1 MRHSNRW
8 MAAVIVAA
16 GLGLAGCMSPPQAAT
31 GSAES
36 KPARVET
43 IAGSEVK
50 RVTLTQRA
58 FDRLAIETVPVRA
71 AASPSPTPTARV
83 TARKA
88 VAPAAGAGTG
98 PVKTVVA
105 YSAVIYDTN
114 GVTWVYTMPEP
125 LTFVRQKVVVAQ
137 VSGKE
142 ATLSDGPAAGTPV
155 ATTGVAELYGAEL
168 GVGK

>member
-1 MRHSNRW
+1 
-8 MAAVIVAA
+8 MAAAIVAA
-16 GLGLAGCMSPPQAAT
+16 GLGLAGCTSPSQTAA
-31 GSAES
+31 GAGES
-36 KPARVET
+36 KPAKVES

-58 FDRLAIETVPVRA
+58 FERLAIETVPVREA
-71 AASPSPTPTARV
+71 AASPSPTPPARV

-88 VAPAAGAGTG
+88 VAPAAGAGVG

-114 GVTWVYTMPEP
+114 GVTWVYTMPQP